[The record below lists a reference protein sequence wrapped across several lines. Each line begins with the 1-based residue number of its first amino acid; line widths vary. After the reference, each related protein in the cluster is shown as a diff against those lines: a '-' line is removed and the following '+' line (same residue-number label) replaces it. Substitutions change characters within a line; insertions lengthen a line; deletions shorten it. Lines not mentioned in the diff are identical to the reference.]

1 MMPDRKKV
9 IRAVETC
16 FDSWIDKHRDMGL
29 DFHKVEQ
36 LKREALELLKEQEP
50 VKPFSYHDIY
60 WCGKCGNRVL
70 ERHTVHDGMRLI
82 DADALKDNF
91 PNARA
96 DIFENCRNCT
106 CLDNERINQII
117 DSAPTIGG
125 WISVKDR
132 LPEDEGD
139 VIVYGVSP
147 RGRKK
152 TAIMNYLA
160 FEADR
165 PRWALDGIWTV
176 LYWMPIPEP
185 PKEDN

>member
-1 MMPDRKKV
+1 MQK
-9 IRAVETC
+9 
-16 FDSWIDKHRDMGL
+16 
-29 DFHKVEQ
+29 
-36 LKREALELLKEQEP
+36 
-50 VKPFSYHDIY
+50 
-60 WCGKCGNRVL
+60 
-70 ERHTVHDGMRLI
+70 LI
-82 DADALKDNF
+82 DANALMEYCNNLKDKTIDANDIARF
-91 PNARA
+91 P
-96 DIFENCRNCT
+96 
-106 CLDNERINQII
+106 
-117 DSAPTIGG
+117 SAVG

-139 VIVYGVSP
+139 VIVYGVSQ

-185 PKEDN
+185 PKENEDGNHK

>member
-1 MMPDRKKV
+1 MER
-9 IRAVETC
+9 E
-16 FDSWIDKHRDMGL
+16 SLGNDMSL
-29 DFHKVEQ
+29 TLKLNNPLTEEQ
-36 LKREALELLKEQEP
+36 LDSILDVDFDHTDKVYFYTKHGKEVTFVKEQ
-50 VKPFSYHDIY
+50 
-60 WCGKCGNRVL
+60 
-70 ERHTVHDGMRLI
+70 
-82 DADALKDNF
+82 
-91 PNARA
+91 PN
-96 DIFENCRNCT
+96 N
-106 CLDNERINQII
+106 
-117 DSAPTIGG
+117 G

-139 VIVYGVSP
+139 VLVYGVSP

-185 PKEDN
+185 PKEETNLHDC